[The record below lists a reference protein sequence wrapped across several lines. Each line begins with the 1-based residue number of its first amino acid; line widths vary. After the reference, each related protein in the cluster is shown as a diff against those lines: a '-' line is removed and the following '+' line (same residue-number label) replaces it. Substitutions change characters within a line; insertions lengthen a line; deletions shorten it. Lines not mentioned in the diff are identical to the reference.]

1 MGSTYFGAFE
11 DWEIAIAR
19 KISGEFL
26 AKHSWIKGYDFDDLV
41 QECLIQWHLARHT
54 YDGSKGASR
63 RTYMANVA
71 RHRLQNILE
80 EQLADK
86 RGADR
91 HTMSLDQ
98 PLSDEQV
105 TLADFIPAPENY
117 DFSLK
122 LDLERTIAKLSTLQ
136 QKVCMFLWQGYN
148 VTEIARELG
157 KGRATIYGE
166 INRLK
171 KIFSDE
177 GLDEYLK

>member
-19 KISGEFL
+19 KISSEFL

-71 RHRLQNILE
+71 RNRLQNILE

-91 HTMSLDQ
+91 NTMSLDQ
-98 PLSDEQV
+98 TLSDDQTTIAE
-105 TLADFIPAPENY
+105 LIPAPENY

-136 QKVCMFLWQGYN
+136 QKVCLFLWQGYN

-157 KGRATIYGE
+157 KGRATIYDE

>member
-1 MGSTYFGAFE
+1 MGSSYSGAFE

-54 YDGSKGASR
+54 FDGSKGASR
-63 RTYMANVA
+63 QTYMANVA
-71 RHRLQNILE
+71 KNRLQNILE

-86 RGADR
+86 RAADR
-91 HTMSLDQ
+91 NMISLDQ
-98 PLSDEQV
+98 PLSDEQG
-105 TLADFIPAPENY
+105 TIADFIPAPESY

-122 LDLERTIAKLSTLQ
+122 LDLERTIAKLSIRQ
-136 QKVCMFLWQGYN
+136 QKVCLFLWQGYN

-157 KGRATIYGE
+157 KGRATIYDE
-166 INRLK
+166 IDHLK